1 MRRLA
6 LPDDVLLTV
15 EKPQRYI
22 GGEYNSYNKD
32 FDAFP
37 VRVVFCF
44 PDVYE
49 IGTANLGMQI
59 IYEQFNRRN
68 DAMCDR
74 VYNPWPD
81 CADKMRERSIPLFA
95 VESQRPVKNFDFLL
109 ITLSYE
115 LCYTNVLE
123 LLDLAGIPLFSK
135 ERSSD
140 DPIVIGG
147 GACAVNPEPIAPFFD
162 VFYIGEAETEYDHM
176 VEVYKDCLE
185 KKLSREDTLR
195 RLAKIPGLY
204 VPRFY
209 DVRYNE
215 DGTIASFGPND
226 PEVPKTIRRQAVR
239 EMDGTL
245 PYPLNPIVPFDR
257 GFMDRATLE
266 VMRGCIRGC
275 RFCQA
280 GVIYRPTRNRNLEFL
295 KKAAVEMLR
304 SSGYDEVNLSSLAT
318 SDYSD
323 LKELLEFL
331 VPYCEARHINIGIP
345 SLRIDSFSLDVMG
358 RIQDVKKSSLTFAP
372 EAGTQRL
379 RNVINKGL
387 TEEEI
392 LSGAAEAFRGGWTR
406 VKLYFMLGQPFE
418 TDEDVRGIP
427 ELSNKIAAVYYD
439 TIPKEERKGQKVQVQ
454 ASTSFFVPKP
464 FTPFQWAVM
473 CRPEEFLRR
482 AMLVKDTMRTM
493 LNWKS
498 LQYHYHEEDQTE
510 LEGLLARGD
519 RRVAE
524 VVLRAWQKGA
534 RFDAW
539 SEQLRYDL
547 WLEAMEECGVTYDF
561 YNYRQRSLTEILPW
575 DFIDAGVSKG
585 FLRREWERASRA
597 EVTPN
602 CREKCAGCG
611 SASYGGGV
619 CYNGREARS

>member
-59 IYEQFNRRN
+59 IYEQFNRRP

-226 PEVPKTIRRQAVR
+226 PEVPKT
-239 EMDGTL
+239 
-245 PYPLNPIVPFDR
+245 
-257 GFMDRATLE
+257 
-266 VMRGCIRGC
+266 
-275 RFCQA
+275 
-280 GVIYRPTRNRNLEFL
+280 
-295 KKAAVEMLR
+295 
-304 SSGYDEVNLSSLAT
+304 
-318 SDYSD
+318 
-323 LKELLEFL
+323 
-331 VPYCEARHINIGIP
+331 
-345 SLRIDSFSLDVMG
+345 
-358 RIQDVKKSSLTFAP
+358 
-372 EAGTQRL
+372 
-379 RNVINKGL
+379 
-387 TEEEI
+387 
-392 LSGAAEAFRGGWTR
+392 
-406 VKLYFMLGQPFE
+406 
-418 TDEDVRGIP
+418 
-427 ELSNKIAAVYYD
+427 
-439 TIPKEERKGQKVQVQ
+439 
-454 ASTSFFVPKP
+454 
-464 FTPFQWAVM
+464 
-473 CRPEEFLRR
+473 
-482 AMLVKDTMRTM
+482 
-493 LNWKS
+493 
-498 LQYHYHEEDQTE
+498 
-510 LEGLLARGD
+510 
-519 RRVAE
+519 
-524 VVLRAWQKGA
+524 
-534 RFDAW
+534 
-539 SEQLRYDL
+539 
-547 WLEAMEECGVTYDF
+547 
-561 YNYRQRSLTEILPW
+561 
-575 DFIDAGVSKG
+575 
-585 FLRREWERASRA
+585 
-597 EVTPN
+597 
-602 CREKCAGCG
+602 
-611 SASYGGGV
+611 
-619 CYNGREARS
+619 